1 MLASNN
7 LDGYGDGVEVAGAG
21 PLGGEGAGVGGVVP
35 PPALQPLVPVLAS
48 LHAGGG
54 GRGASSHQTHEMTVP
69 NEIIG
74 CVIGKG
80 GSKIAEIR

>member
-1 MLASNN
+1 MELYIDIRLDTFISLLVLASNN

-54 GRGASSHQTHEMTVP
+54 GRG
-69 NEIIG
+69 
-74 CVIGKG
+74 GK
-80 GSKIAEIR
+80 EEQR